1 MKVRTTILCCLMPML
16 IAPGTPATAR
26 QTASS
31 QAPAKNGQAAD
42 NSPALVDIRDVV
54 RQAFAKTHDG
64 WSSDEVVLNSDLNE
78 AFLRECLKQLP
89 ETSPATF
96 NWTLLNM
103 RKAGQLKFSTTKRNQ
118 KSVQELTP
126 IAEIAARLVHDRH
139 QVSTDRMMAD
149 PKLRAEFDQ
158 EILAIVPDPDLYS
171 FRKAAFQLRKQRKLK
186 PELIARVAD
195 WGREIKTISLNELR
209 KEPNQI
215 PAHPGIYIFRDHSG
229 YLYIGQ
235 SENLQQR
242 LKEHLDESSNLALAK
257 YLEAGGNPKITIEI
271 HAFDPDSRA
280 RKTMVR
286 RAYESELISS
296 RKPRFNIQP

>member
-1 MKVRTTILCCLMPML
+1 
-16 IAPGTPATAR
+16 
-26 QTASS
+26 
-31 QAPAKNGQAAD
+31 
-42 NSPALVDIRDVV
+42 
-54 RQAFAKTHDG
+54 
-64 WSSDEVVLNSDLNE
+64 
-78 AFLRECLKQLP
+78 
-89 ETSPATF
+89 
-96 NWTLLNM
+96 M
-103 RKAGQLKFSTTKRNQ
+103 RKAGQLKLRLRNETRNRF
-118 KSVQELTP
+118 KNFPT

-139 QVSTDRMMAD
+139 QVSSDRMMAD
-149 PKLRAEFDQ
+149 PELRAEFDQ
-158 EILAIVPDPDLYS
+158 EILAIVPDLDLYS
-171 FRKAAFQLRKQRKLK
+171 LRKAAFQLRKQRKLK

-209 KEPNQI
+209 KEPDQI

-235 SENLQQR
+235 SEDLQQR
-242 LKEHLDESSNLALAK
+242 LKEHLDESSNFSLAK